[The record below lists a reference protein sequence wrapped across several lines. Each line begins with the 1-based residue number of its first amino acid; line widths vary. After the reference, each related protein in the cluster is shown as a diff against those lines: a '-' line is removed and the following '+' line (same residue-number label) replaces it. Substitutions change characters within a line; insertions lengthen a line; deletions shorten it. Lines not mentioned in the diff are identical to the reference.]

1 MEAIREQYGLTA
13 LRVGYSQGTTRSDP
27 RRREVTCSLRTPASG
42 SDDWWIPADGIGL
55 LASTPGRGADAGI
68 EAGLS
73 ECVNHLQVN
82 PAVHD
87 LQARHDPLWL
97 AVTAEHPLLPGVAWE
112 DGLEAVGLPLLRLP
126 GQLNTAPTATP
137 RRPRVA
143 LCVSMPLAKA
153 RFMADDL
160 VGQALDSLEA
170 LPVSSDVHVFADAE
184 WTSALQN
191 RFGGRAVIHD
201 PNREGL
207 HETVRRSSQPGG
219 DDRQGEV
226 QPWLAWVGEQ
236 MGGRLDVLHLIGHGY
251 LSTGQGAFAVA
262 EAPDRNYDTSTAR
275 FVWPQQIAGL
285 MTSNGAWG
293 LAVTAAPQN
302 YSTPGLRLLASQ
314 VSALRSAATAFHD
327 PDRLEDPHAL
337 DTVYRLL
344 LSHPAEPPA
353 GSRGLMLIMHPGRFG
368 LEPPV
373 TTDYEPART
382 DLASWVDSGEELPA
396 WMVGAQHQV
405 RQWET
410 ELCFDSTA
418 GQVEASRSALEV
430 AKSRLDAVMREA
442 RETGGIAPGGGTPS

>member
-27 RRREVTCSLRTPASG
+27 RGREVTCSLRGPASG
-42 SDDWWIPADGIGL
+42 PDDWWIPADGIGL
-55 LASTPGRGADAGI
+55 LASTPGGDADAGI

-73 ECVNHLQVN
+73 ECLNHLQGTA
-82 PAVHD
+82 AVHD
-87 LQARHDPLWL
+87 LQAQHDPLWL

-112 DGLEAVGLPLLRLP
+112 DGLGALGLPLLRLP
-126 GQLNTAPTATP
+126 GQLNTAPTGAP
-137 RRPRVA
+137 RNPRVA

-153 RFMADDL
+153 RFMAGDL

-170 LPVSSDVHVFADAE
+170 LSVSVDVHVFADAE
-184 WTSALQN
+184 WASTLQE
-191 RFGGRAVIHD
+191 RFGNRAHIHD
-201 PNREGL
+201 PHREVP
-207 HETVRRSSQPGG
+207 HETVRRSQRPG
-219 DDRQGEV
+219 DDRHGEV
-226 QPWLAWVGEQ
+226 QPWLAWVEEQ
-236 MGGRLDVLHLIGHGY
+236 MGGRLDVLHLIGHGF

-285 MTSNGAWG
+285 MTSTGAWG
-293 LAVTAAPQN
+293 LVVTAVPQN

-327 PDRLEDPHAL
+327 PDRLEDPGGL
-337 DTVYRLL
+337 NTVYRLL
-344 LSHPAEPPA
+344 LSYPADPPA

-368 LEPPV
+368 LERPV
-373 TTDYEPART
+373 TTDYQPART

-418 GQVEASRSALEV
+418 GQVEATRNALEV

-442 RETGGIAPGGGTPS
+442 RPTGGRPQAGGTPS